1 MSPGSRTGWTCA
13 LWCLKLRSAFR
24 TILAC
29 SIVYTTT
36 LYGPQ
41 PLRQLVAYPA
51 YSYLTTVLIM
61 SNVTLGDA
69 LRGFWHALCACVQV
83 MTLSISSLLLIGPA
97 HFSYFISALAVALCT
112 FVVALPGATHL
123 MAKRIAFGQIVIVY
137 LGTAIHCAEAGELV
151 LMHPIQ
157 VALSTMLGA
166 SASVMAMLFPN
177 LFFYQKASVAAFLS
191 PYLAYHEVRD
201 MCQKYAENARKRLN
215 FYSDAILSQDSS
227 AALGFI
233 LQAQPLAQVGEKLL
247 RSIKHK
253 QEALMW
259 ERPKLRNI
267 LKPTCMDLGEKLQDI
282 EMPLRGIEI
291 AATSCPSFPVALI
304 KKVQPDALHDMKRRI
319 HDKLEQIERFAP
331 FYMLKKKEKSLD
343 ESFWPLKTIFREDLL
358 AFFFLDCLKLLRES
372 TEAIEECKEGYSE
385 NESSHGSENQS
396 HGGIKWSWSI
406 SCIIPSKTSLLF
418 AVKCSVSL
426 GLAVLLGL
434 LFNEREAYWAG
445 LTIAISF
452 VRGRQATFT
461 IANARAQSTAMGSIY
476 GILCCFI
483 FRKVENL
490 SFLPLLPWLVFT
502 SFLRHSRMY
511 GQAGGI
517 SAAVG
522 ALLILGRRHYG
533 PPLDFAIARI
543 TEAVIGLICFI
554 TIEILI
560 YPARAADL
568 AKHKLSLSL
577 GTLQECIKDV
587 VLLDNQNNQNNLQ
600 ASIFPKLR
608 QKQKKLKSR
617 VNKLQKFIEEAE
629 LEPNFWF
636 IPFNGSCYRKLLR
649 SLSKMG
655 DLSLFM
661 SNKIEFL
668 SVVLQRCEIDS
679 EDLQKH
685 MKCIKNDIE
694 LFKKKVETSLQ
705 CLQELSSKKSL
716 AVHDKHDIELG
727 TSPKANEC
735 RGLETEKE
743 EVECILNSFLQ
754 HSNEVS
760 DRVGTNTEGEDQK
773 LKSQVIVCLA
783 GLGFCISSLLREVR
797 EMEKEFQELVNLENP
812 SSHVIV

>member
-1 MSPGSRTGWTCA
+1 
-13 LWCLKLRSAFR
+13 
-24 TILAC
+24 
-29 SIVYTTT
+29 
-36 LYGPQ
+36 
-41 PLRQLVAYPA
+41 
-51 YSYLTTVLIM
+51 
-61 SNVTLGDA
+61 
-69 LRGFWHALCACVQV
+69 
-83 MTLSISSLLLIGPA
+83 
-97 HFSYFISALAVALCT
+97 
-112 FVVALPGATHL
+112 
-123 MAKRIAFGQIVIVY
+123 
-137 LGTAIHCAEAGELV
+137 
-151 LMHPIQ
+151 
-157 VALSTMLGA
+157 
-166 SASVMAMLFPN
+166 
-177 LFFYQKASVAAFLS
+177 
-191 PYLAYHEVRD
+191 
-201 MCQKYAENARKRLN
+201 
-215 FYSDAILSQDSS
+215 
-227 AALGFI
+227 
-233 LQAQPLAQVGEKLL
+233 
-247 RSIKHK
+247 
-253 QEALMW
+253 
-259 ERPKLRNI
+259 
-267 LKPTCMDLGEKLQDI
+267 
-282 EMPLRGIEI
+282 
-291 AATSCPSFPVALI
+291 
-304 KKVQPDALHDMKRRI
+304 
-319 HDKLEQIERFAP
+319 
-331 FYMLKKKEKSLD
+331 
-343 ESFWPLKTIFREDLL
+343 
-358 AFFFLDCLKLLRES
+358 
-372 TEAIEECKEGYSE
+372 
-385 NESSHGSENQS
+385 
-396 HGGIKWSWSI
+396 
-406 SCIIPSKTSLLF
+406 
-418 AVKCSVSL
+418 
-426 GLAVLLGL
+426 
-434 LFNEREAYWAG
+434 
-445 LTIAISF
+445 
-452 VRGRQATFT
+452 
-461 IANARAQSTAMGSIY
+461 
-476 GILCCFI
+476 
-483 FRKVENL
+483 
-490 SFLPLLPWLVFT
+490 
-502 SFLRHSRMY
+502 MY

-587 VLLDNQNNQNNLQ
+587 VLFYNQNNQNNLQ

-608 QKQKKLKSR
+608 QKQKKLKSH

-655 DLSLFM
+655 DLLLFM

-679 EDLQKH
+679 EDLQKP

-760 DRVGTNTEGEDQK
+760 DRVGTNTEGVDQK

-783 GLGFCISSLLREVR
+783 GLGFCISSLLREGR